1 MICMSQ
7 GTSGKPCQHFSNG
20 SCTYG
25 PRCIHMHMVP
35 ANKVPGPGGP
45 TPGFGGPMI
54 RPSGPKNVKEGDDD
68 SDEDDNEN
76 VNSDEEGGEGG
87 GGGGEGGAGGAGA
100 SMSDRRAEARR
111 KAYEEALA
119 AAKITA
125 KTPLDTIGLFNKA
138 PDRGGLGQGLT
149 NLPVIEGGLL
159 HAYSVGQKGKKKD
172 KPPDEQRPGDWLCEC
187 ANYNFRYK

>member
-1 MICMSQ
+1 M
-7 GTSGKPCQHFSNG
+7 
-20 SCTYG
+20 
-25 PRCIHMHMVP
+25 
-35 ANKVPGPGGP
+35 A
-45 TPGFGGPMI
+45 
-54 RPSGPKNVKEGDDD
+54 GPKNVKEGDDD

-76 VNSDEEGGEGG
+76 VNSEDEGGEGG
-87 GGGGEGGAGGAGA
+87 GGGGGGASG
-100 SMSDRRAEARR
+100 SISDKRAEARR

-125 KTPLDTIGLFNKA
+125 KTPLDTIGLFNKP

-187 ANYNFRYK
+187 GNYNFR

>member
-1 MICMSQ
+1 M
-7 GTSGKPCQHFSNG
+7 GGLRP
-20 SCTYG
+20 
-25 PRCIHMHMVP
+25 
-35 ANKVPGPGGP
+35 PG
-45 TPGFGGPMI
+45 
-54 RPSGPKNVKEGDDD
+54 GPKNVKEGDDD

-76 VNSDEEGGEGG
+76 VNSDDEGGEGG
-87 GGGGEGGAGGAGA
+87 GGGGAGGAAGT

-125 KTPLDTIGLFNKA
+125 KTPLENIGLFNRA
-138 PDRGGLGQGLT
+138 PDRGGLGPGLT
-149 NLPVIEGGLL
+149 ALPVIEGGLL

-187 ANYNFRYK
+187 GNYNFRYVQFKAVFWGSVTFWSGSGSNSGSVSFLQ